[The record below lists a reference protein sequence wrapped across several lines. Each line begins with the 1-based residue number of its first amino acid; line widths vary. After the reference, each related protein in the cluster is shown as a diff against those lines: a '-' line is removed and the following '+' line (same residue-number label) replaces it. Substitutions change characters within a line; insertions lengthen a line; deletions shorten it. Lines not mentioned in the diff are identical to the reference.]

1 MYYSQ
6 ADDVRS
12 KFVTIRHVRRKTLN
26 PADRHVTRPALAIVA
41 VIGGL
46 TSLPGKFTAAPHGDR

>member
-12 KFVTIRHVRRKTLN
+12 KFATIRRARGKTF
-26 PADRHVTRPALAIVA
+26 ARPALAIIA